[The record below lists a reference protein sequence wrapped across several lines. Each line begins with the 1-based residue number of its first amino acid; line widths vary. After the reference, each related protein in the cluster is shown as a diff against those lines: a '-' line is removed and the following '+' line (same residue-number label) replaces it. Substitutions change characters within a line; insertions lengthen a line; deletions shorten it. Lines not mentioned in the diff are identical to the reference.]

1 MSSSFQQ
8 PAAIDRADRAQTLV
22 SFVIPVRNDPVRLRR
37 CLTTIRAN
45 APTNARVEIVVAD
58 NGSTDDTP
66 DVARSFGARVLS
78 LPGLSVAALRNR
90 AAMEAQ
96 GEVLA
101 FVDADHEIDPEWV
114 ASAVDALS
122 EDGVAAVG
130 ALCFAPSDG
139 TWVQRG
145 YDALRGR
152 TEGRSDVEWLGSGN
166 MAVRRDLFDNVG
178 GFDVSLET
186 CEDVDLCS
194 RLRQAGLRVRGDD
207 RLRNVHLG
215 DPSTLG
221 KLWRSELWR
230 GRDNLRVSLRY
241 GITLRGL
248 PSILIPIVELACLI
262 AWPLAM
268 LGLFLTVLL
277 RGDLLV
283 AVLLSV
289 ISLASSHV
297 LVALTLLRVVRMA
310 RWVPQRSA
318 LDLARAFIVAGTYD
332 LARAVALLA
341 RARHHQGRQPERKA
355 ATS

>member
-1 MSSSFQQ
+1 MD
-8 PAAIDRADRAQTLV
+8 PADDTRPLV

-45 APTNARVEIVVAD
+45 KPASARVEIVIAD

-90 AAMEAQ
+90 AAVEAQ
-96 GEVLA
+96 GQVLA

-114 ASAVDALS
+114 ASATEALS
-122 EDGVAAVG
+122 EEGVAAVG
-130 ALCFAPSDG
+130 ALCFAPSEG
-139 TWVQRG
+139 TWVQRM

-166 MAVRRDLFDNVG
+166 MAVRRELFDKVG

-186 CEDVDLCS
+186 CEDVDLCQ

-248 PSILIPIVELACLI
+248 PSIIIPILELACLI
-262 AWPLAM
+262 IAPLA
-268 LGLFLTVLL
+268 LGVGLALTMAVSPAPGLGVL
-277 RGDLLV
+277 
-283 AVLLSV
+283 A
-289 ISLASSHV
+289 LAIG
-297 LVALTLLRVVRMA
+297 LAALAAPIALTLLRVLRMA
-310 RWVPQRSA
+310 RWGLRGPA
-318 LDLARAFIVAGTYD
+318 DYARAFVVAGTYD

-341 RARHHQGRQPERKA
+341 RARHHQTRGKA
-355 ATS
+355 AA